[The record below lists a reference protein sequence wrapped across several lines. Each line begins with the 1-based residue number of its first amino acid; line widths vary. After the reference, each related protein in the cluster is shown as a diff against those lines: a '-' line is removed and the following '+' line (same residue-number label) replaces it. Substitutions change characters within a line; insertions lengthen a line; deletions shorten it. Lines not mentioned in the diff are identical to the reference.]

1 LVELY
6 LLWKACR
13 MSAKKLSDT
22 DKQEI
27 LEQYR
32 QLGETTLT
40 IANRYGVSNSTISRM
55 LKTTLPPDEYELLIQ
70 QKRAA
75 RVQGGLDEESVG
87 AGVVEDVRV
96 APTLPEP
103 AAVDEPKG
111 DGSRRRRKRS
121 SADESFEDATVQLD
135 LPLDGAPPAQ
145 EKPRQ
150 VAWESPPIAE
160 DEVKADT
167 TVEAIGLD
175 EEEFEADD
183 DLEDEVD
190 DDLDDDDLDDDDFDD
205 EDDFEDD
212 LALDE
217 MDDALPL
224 KSPQT
229 QILGQVQVLPFA
241 QAALPKTCYLV
252 VDRAA
257 ELITRPLRDFG
268 DLGQIPVAEVQ
279 ERTLP
284 VFDNHRVAR
293 RFANRSQRVMKIPD
307 SKMLQRVS
315 SYLHAKGITRV
326 LLDGQVYSL

>member
-1 LVELY
+1 
-6 LLWKACR
+6 

-75 RVQGGLDEESVG
+75 RVQGGSDEEI
-87 AGVVEDVRV
+87 AGSGVADDVPV
-96 APTLPEP
+96 APALPETV
-103 AAVDEPKG
+103 AVDEPTV
-111 DGSRRRRKRS
+111 DLSRRRRKRS
-121 SADESFEDATVQLD
+121 SADDSFDMDVTVQLD
-135 LPLDGAPPAQ
+135 LPLDAAHPVQ

-150 VAWESPPIAE
+150 VVWESPPIKADEVRE
-160 DEVKADT
+160 DE
-167 TVEAIGLD
+167 TVGSMGLD

-183 DLEDEVD
+183 ELEDEVD
-190 DDLDDDDLDDDDFDD
+190 DDDLDEDDLDEDDFDD

-224 KSPQT
+224 KSPRT

-252 VDRAA
+252 VDRSA